1 MNKASQGPIGPV
13 LVVIGI
19 LAMTVSVVVVGCSTV
34 RMVVAAFD
42 GASKDA
48 STNVDYV
55 TSIQSNTLPVSIIPK

>member
-1 MNKASQGPIGPV
+1 
-13 LVVIGI
+13 
-19 LAMTVSVVVVGCSTV
+19 MTVSVVVVGCSTV

-42 GASKDA
+42 GASKDE